1 MNSLLVCSWSVCW
14 TILNVLCC
22 FIFCIVLHFYR
33 VLMLMYTV
41 TVQYIVRNF
50 STYVQCSAVVIK
62 KKALKLYSM
71 HMSVDIFNNIFIYIN
86 IIMYMQVTMISI
98 LYSLEC
104 IMPNKPSDCS
114 LILARGSK
122 NCYVCDSM

>member
-1 MNSLLVCSWSVCW
+1 
-14 TILNVLCC
+14 
-22 FIFCIVLHFYR
+22 
-33 VLMLMYTV
+33 MLIYTV
-41 TVQYIVRNF
+41 NDRYGVYTFSSVR
-50 STYVQCSAVVIK
+50 TAVVIK
-62 KKALKLYSM
+62 KKALKLYST

-114 LILARGSK
+114 LILAI
-122 NCYVCDSM
+122 